1 MAAVPVEDV
10 VGTSVLPDALVASGF
25 PDDFRLLADAAAR
38 AAFFKAGPF
47 FKAMAATV
55 AVAAAAAALLRL
67 FVSIISLNS
76 TNSSLPSCAE
86 KSLTYEPNCAL
97 LAKDLL
103 KEGSNL
109 SLKRRLSN
117 CKCLL

>member
-76 TNSSLPSCAE
+76 SNSSLPSCE
-86 KSLTYEPNCAL
+86 EIKTHTDPT
-97 LAKDLL
+97 
-103 KEGSNL
+103 
-109 SLKRRLSN
+109 
-117 CKCLL
+117 

>member
-10 VGTSVLPDALVASGF
+10 VGTSVLPEALVASGF

-76 TNSSLPSCAE
+76 SNSSLPSWEE
-86 KSLTYEPNCAL
+86 KKTHTDPWVECSSRKKIVLKKGSELQMPSLQ
-97 LAKDLL
+97 D
-103 KEGSNL
+103 
-109 SLKRRLSN
+109 
-117 CKCLL
+117 